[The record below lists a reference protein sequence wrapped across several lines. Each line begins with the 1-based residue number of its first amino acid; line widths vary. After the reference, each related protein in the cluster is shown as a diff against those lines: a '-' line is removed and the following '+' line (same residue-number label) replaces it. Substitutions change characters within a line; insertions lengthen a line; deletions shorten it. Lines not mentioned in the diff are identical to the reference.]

1 MIGQVLEVTRF
12 NLLSIKDRIYASLVI
27 VVGIAA
33 VVSVLV
39 SILAMGSGFQATL
52 VDAASPYRALV
63 LRKGS
68 DGEMSSGVDQ
78 NAAAVI
84 SQLSGIVGVS
94 TELFTVADV
103 PKRDTDAAANL
114 PLRGVSPDGFSMR
127 PAIRIVEGR
136 MFNWGTREV
145 IAGVKAAHEF
155 AGVDIGNEL
164 PLRDMTLPIVG
175 FFEADGGAY
184 ESELWTD
191 VRTMQG
197 ALRRPDF
204 SALRVQY
211 DPAMSDSL
219 NELVEEDKRLQ
230 LEFVPETEFYAEQS
244 QTTSEIISVFGY
256 VVAGIMAVGA
266 IFGALNTMYSAVS
279 VRSREIA
286 TLRAL
291 GFAGLPVVVSV
302 MIEALFLAL
311 SGGVLGALGSYLAFN
326 GYTASTLNQTSFSQV
341 AFDFAVTPYLMS
353 LGVIWA
359 LVLGFVGGLLPAVQ
373 AVRMPIVNVLRA
385 E

>member
-12 NLLSIKDRIYASLVI
+12 NLLSIKDRLYSSLVI
-27 VVGIAA
+27 VVGIGA

-39 SILAMGSGFQATL
+39 SILAMGMGFQATL
-52 VDAASPYRALV
+52 ADAASPDRAVV

-68 DGEMSSGVDQ
+68 DSEMNSGVGQ
-78 NAAAVI
+78 EAAAVV
-84 SQLSGIVGVS
+84 SQLAGVAGAS
-94 TELFTVADV
+94 AELFAVADV
-103 PKRDTDAAANL
+103 PKRDTDAPANL
-114 PLRGVSPDGFSMR
+114 PLRGVSPDGFTMR
-127 PAIRIVEGR
+127 PAVRIVEGR
-136 MFNWGTREV
+136 MFEWGTREA

-155 AGVDIGNEL
+155 KGVDLGNEL
-164 PLRDMTLPIVG
+164 PLRDMSLPIVG
-175 FFEADGGAY
+175 FFEAEGGAY
-184 ESELWTD
+184 ESELWAD

-211 DPAMSDSL
+211 DPAMGESL

-230 LEFVPETEFYAEQS
+230 LDFIPETEYYAEQS
-244 QTTSEIISVFGY
+244 EGTSGIIYVFGY

-291 GFAGLPVVVSV
+291 GFAGFPVVVSV
-302 MIEALFLAL
+302 MIEALLLAL
-311 SGGVLGALGSYLAFN
+311 AGGVLGAAGSYLAFN
-326 GYTASTLNQTSFSQV
+326 GYTASTLSQVSFSQV
-341 AFDFAVTPYLMS
+341 AFDFAVTPELMS
-353 LGVIWA
+353 LGVVWA
-359 LVLGFVGGLLPAVQ
+359 VVLGFVGGLLPAVQ

>member
-1 MIGQVLEVTRF
+1 MIGQIFEVTRF
-12 NLLSIKDRIYASLVI
+12 NFISIKHRLYSSLVI

-39 SILAMGSGFQATL
+39 SILAMGTGFQSTL
-52 VDAASPYRALV
+52 VDAASSDRALV

-68 DGEMSSGVDQ
+68 DGEMSSGVGQ
-78 NAAAVI
+78 EAAAVVA
-84 SQLSGIVGVS
+84 QLPGVVGVS
-94 TELFTVADV
+94 AELFAVADV
-103 PKRDTDAAANL
+103 PKRGSDSVANL

-127 PAIRIVEGR
+127 PSIKVVEGR
-136 MFNWGTREV
+136 MFTWGTREV

-155 AGVDIGNEL
+155 QGVDLGNEL
-164 PLRDMTLPIVG
+164 PLRDMSLPIVG

-204 SALRVQY
+204 SALRVRY
-211 DPAMSDSL
+211 EPSMGESL

-230 LEFVPETEFYAEQS
+230 LDFVPETEFYAEQS
-244 QTTSEIISVFGY
+244 QGTSAIISVFGY

-291 GFAGLPVVVSV
+291 GFAGLPVLISV
-302 MIEALFLAL
+302 MIEALFLAF
-311 SGGVLGALGSYLAFN
+311 SGGVLGAVGSYLAFD
-326 GYTASTLNQTSFSQV
+326 GYTASTLNEASFSQV
-341 AFDFAVTPYLMS
+341 AFDFAVTPELMG
-353 LGVIWA
+353 LGIVWA
-359 LVLGFVGGLLPAVQ
+359 IALGFVGGLLPAVQ
-373 AVRMPIVNVLRA
+373 AAIMPIIDVLCA

>member
-1 MIGQVLEVTRF
+1 MIGQIFEVTRF
-12 NLLSIKDRIYASLVI
+12 NFMSIKDRLYSSLVI

-39 SILAMGSGFQATL
+39 SILAMGVGFQATL
-52 VDAASPYRALV
+52 VDAASPDRALV

-68 DGEMSSGVDQ
+68 DAEMSSGVDQ
-78 NAAAVI
+78 DAAAVVT
-84 SQLSGIVGVS
+84 QLSGVFGVS
-94 TELFTVADV
+94 AELFAVADV
-103 PKRDTDAAANL
+103 PKRGSDSVANL
-114 PLRGVSPDGFSMR
+114 PLRGVSPDGFTMR
-127 PAIRIVEGR
+127 PAIKIVEGR
-136 MFNWGTREV
+136 MFSWGTREV
-145 IAGVKAAHEF
+145 IAGVKAAYEF
-155 AGVDIGNEL
+155 EGVDLGNEL
-164 PLRDMTLPIVG
+164 PLRDMSLPIVG

-211 DPAMSDSL
+211 EPSMGDSL

-230 LEFVPETEFYAEQS
+230 LDFVPETEFYAEQS
-244 QTTSEIISVFGY
+244 EGTSAIISVFGY
-256 VVAGIMAVGA
+256 VIASIMAIGA

-311 SGGVLGALGSYLAFN
+311 SGGVLGAVGSYLAFN
-326 GYTASTLNQTSFSQV
+326 GYTASTLNQASFSQV
-341 AFDFAVTPYLMS
+341 AFDFAVTPQLMS
-353 LGVIWA
+353 LGIIWA
-359 LVLGFVGGLLPAVQ
+359 IILGFVGGLLPALQ

>member
-1 MIGQVLEVTRF
+1 MIGQIFEVTRF
-12 NLLSIKDRIYASLVI
+12 NLLSIKDRLYSSLVI

-33 VVSVLV
+33 VVGVLV
-39 SILAMGSGFQATL
+39 SILAMGTGFQATL
-52 VDAASPYRALV
+52 VDAASPDRALV

-78 NAAAVI
+78 DAAAIV
-84 SQLSGIVGVS
+84 SQFPGIARVS
-94 TELFTVADV
+94 TELFAVADV
-103 PKRDTDAAANL
+103 PKRDTDAVANL
-114 PLRGVSPDGFSMR
+114 PLRGVSEDGFTMR
-127 PAIRIVEGR
+127 PAIQIVEGR

-155 AGVDIGNEL
+155 AGVDLGNEL

-211 DPAMSDSL
+211 DPSMVEPL
-219 NELVEEDKRLQ
+219 NDLVEDDKRLQ
-230 LEFVPETEFYAEQS
+230 LDFVPETEFYAEQS
-244 QTTSEIISVFGY
+244 KGTSGIISVFGY

-279 VRSREIA
+279 ARAREIA

-291 GFAGLPVVVSV
+291 GFAGLPVVISV
-302 MIEALFLAL
+302 MIEALLLAL

-326 GYTASTLNQTSFSQV
+326 GYTASTLNQASFSQV
-341 AFDFAVTPYLMS
+341 AFDFAVTPDLMS
-353 LGVIWA
+353 LGVVWA
-359 LVLGFVGGLLPAVQ
+359 LSLGFIGGLLPAVQ
-373 AVRMPIVNVLRA
+373 AALMPIVNVLRG